1 MTCGTLCCVRARYP
15 VYKLRRRN
23 TLENMKTRSIIN
35 DRRGGIEGLPLQ
47 LMIIILVATM
57 GTAIIVGWMG
67 DIETP
72 KSIGEVEVPGALV
85 ESDGGVIEGFKVYV
99 RDQDGNF
106 LEDAVVIFQDNYV
119 WMEDENG
126 DRVQAQATTDQDG
139 CATFGTLHVSP
150 PGGSGNAILEILA
163 YKSGYG
169 ERTAD
174 FMVSL

>member
-1 MTCGTLCCVRARYP
+1 
-15 VYKLRRRN
+15 
-23 TLENMKTRSIIN
+23 MKTRSIGN

-72 KSIGEVEVPGALV
+72 KSIGEVEV
-85 ESDGGVIEGFKVYV
+85 SDPYVQCEDGVIDDFKVYV

-106 LEDAVVIFQDNYV
+106 LEGAVVIFQDNYV

-126 DRVQAQATTDQDG
+126 DRVPAQDTTDHNG
-139 CATFGTLHVSP
+139 CVTFDTLHVSP
-150 PGGSGNAILEILA
+150 PGGTGNAIVEILV

-174 FMVSL
+174 FMVSV